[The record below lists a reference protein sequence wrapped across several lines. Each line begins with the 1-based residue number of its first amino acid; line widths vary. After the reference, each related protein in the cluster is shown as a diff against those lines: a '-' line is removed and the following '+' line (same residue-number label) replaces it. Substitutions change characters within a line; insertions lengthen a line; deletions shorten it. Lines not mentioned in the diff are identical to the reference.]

1 MINFTNFDDFGVKNK
16 KLTDCEYFG
25 YNDGVSR
32 SIYML
37 AQVYEG
43 KAQYIIFHEHDDY
56 KRVYVSDYNENMT
69 FYQAFGD
76 NYINIVILDD
86 VDIHIDAKII
96 QMAEKD

>member
-1 MINFTNFDDFGVKNK
+1 MNMMIIKG
-16 KLTDCEYFG
+16 
-25 YNDGVSR
+25 
-32 SIYML
+32 YML
-37 AQVYEG
+37 V
-43 KAQYIIFHEHDDY
+43 I
-56 KRVYVSDYNENMT
+56 YNENMT